1 MKNKYIIALVAL
13 VAVSAASCTDF
24 LDRSSAIQVTSES
37 LFENESSAN
46 AALMGVYD
54 GITTGNFCGRNT
66 MIRQDIKGPDYMLY
80 NNGGGQYLTVE
91 YSYRESAS
99 TYGEAGEIWLPGFR
113 AIKDANNFIANA
125 EKLEQTA
132 LVKDMIAQAKACKA
146 YAYLE
151 LTKTFCYPPA
161 FAKSD
166 SKFDLGLPLMKTRDD
181 NIEAIV
187 NPPRRATL
195 IETMNYVKELLTEA
209 LADIDNSRK
218 DVGFWTTYGI
228 KGMLARV
235 CLYQEDWTNALK
247 YAEEA
252 AAGGSCI
259 PYNQYVEKV
268 NQKNQS
274 ESLFEM
280 QFNINDHNSDRMPGY
295 VFNQTMG
302 ANGRR
307 SGTESKGYGDG
318 GVSDTFLA
326 LLDENPKDVRHGL
339 LHEDKSSTCPAD
351 VPLSECKQGVNGYSA
366 RFYYK
371 FIGGLE
377 GSPFVHN
384 IPAVR
389 VPEMYL
395 IAAEACSE
403 LGGRDAEALNWL
415 NKVYE
420 ARTTD
425 KLSGLSGAAL
435 KTAIFNERRRELI
448 MEGFCIWD
456 FLRKGRSFTRDASHP
471 AYVSIDPVNG
481 RNDKDF
487 HKVVAPIPITEMDA
501 NPNMRDQ
508 QNYGYEAYHN

>member
-1 MKNKYIIALVAL
+1 MKNTYKIAFAAILAL
-13 VAVSAASCTDF
+13 TATSCADF
-24 LDRSSAIQVTSES
+24 LDRSSVLQVSAES
-37 LFENESSAN
+37 LFETEATAN

-54 GITTGNFCGRNT
+54 GIGIGNFCARNT

-80 NNGGGQYLTVE
+80 SNGGGQYLTVE
-91 YSYRESAS
+91 YSYRENPT
-99 TYGEAGEIWLPGFR
+99 TYGEAGEIWLPGFEI
-113 AIKDANNFIANA
+113 IKDANNFIANA
-125 EKLEQTA
+125 EMLEQTA
-132 LVKDMIAQAKACKA
+132 SVKDMIAQAKACKA

-151 LTKTFCYPPA
+151 LTKTFCYPPVI
-161 FAKSD
+161 AKSD
-166 SKFDLGLPLMKTRDD
+166 KNYDLGLPLMKTRQD
-181 NIEAIV
+181 NIDAIV
-187 NPPRRATL
+187 TPPTRATL
-195 IETMNYVKELLTEA
+195 VETMDYIKELLTEA
-209 LADIDNSRK
+209 VADIDQTRK
-218 DVGFWTTYGI
+218 DPGFWTVYGV

-235 CLYQEDWTNALK
+235 CLYQEDWQNALK
-247 YAEEA
+247 YAKEA
-252 AAGGSCI
+252 AQGGSCI
-259 PYNQYVEKV
+259 PYDQYVEKV
-268 NQKNQS
+268 NEKNQS
-274 ESLFEM
+274 ESLFEL

-371 FIGGLE
+371 FIGGQE

-389 VPEMYL
+389 VSEMYL
-395 IAAEACSE
+395 IAAEANAE
-403 LGGRDAEALNWL
+403 LGNDTEALTWL
-415 NKVYE
+415 NKNYE

-425 KLSGLSGAAL
+425 KHPVLSGASL

-448 MEGFCIWD
+448 MEGFALWD
-456 FLRKGRSFTRDASHP
+456 FLRKGVSFRRDDSHP
-471 AYVSIDPVNG
+471 SFVEIDPVNG
-481 RNDKDF
+481 RNAADF
-487 HKVVAPIPITEMDA
+487 HKVVAPIPVTEMDA
-501 NPNMRDQ
+501 NPNMRNQ
-508 QNYGYEAYHN
+508 QNYGYEAYHK

>member
-1 MKNKYIIALVAL
+1 MKKKYIIALVAL
-13 VAVSAASCTDF
+13 LALTATSCTDF
-24 LDRSSAIQVTSES
+24 LDRSSAVQVTAES
-37 LFENESSAN
+37 LFESEASAN

-54 GITTGNFCGRNT
+54 GITIGNFSGRNT

-80 NNGGGQYLTVE
+80 YNGGGQYLTVE
-91 YSYRESAS
+91 YAYRESSA
-99 TYGEAGEIWLPGFR
+99 TYGNAGEIWLPGFEI
-113 AIKDANNFIANA
+113 IKDANNFIANA

-132 LVKDMIAQAKACKA
+132 KVKDMIAQAKACKA

-161 FAKSD
+161 IVKLD
-166 SKFDLGLPLMKTRDD
+166 SRYDLGLPLMKTRED
-181 NIEAIV
+181 NLEAVV

-195 IETMNYVKELLTEA
+195 TETMAYIKQLLTEA
-209 LADIDNSRK
+209 LADIDTSRK
-218 DVGFWTTYGI
+218 DVGFWTVYGV

-235 CLYQEDWTNALK
+235 CLYMEEWQNALN
-247 YAEEA
+247 YAQEA
-252 AAGGSCI
+252 AAGGSFI

-268 NQKNQS
+268 NEKNQA

-295 VFNQTMG
+295 VYNMTMA
-302 ANGRR
+302 ANGRY
-307 SGTESKGYGDG
+307 SGTDSKGYGDG

-326 LLDENPKDVRHGL
+326 LLNENPKDIRHGL
-339 LHEDKSSTCPAD
+339 LHEDKSSTCPAS

-371 FIGGLE
+371 FIGGQE
-377 GSPFVHN
+377 GSPHVHN
-384 IPAVR
+384 IPAVK
-389 VPEMYL
+389 VPEMCL
-395 IAAEACSE
+395 IAAEANAE
-403 LGGRDAEALNWL
+403 LGHDGEALTWL

-425 KLSGLSGAAL
+425 KLTGLSGANL

-448 MEGFCIWD
+448 MEGFAIWD
-456 FLRKGRSFTRDASHP
+456 FLRKGRSFTRDNSHP

-481 RNDKDF
+481 RDAADF

>member
-1 MKNKYIIALVAL
+1 MKNKYTIALAAL
-13 VAVSAASCTDF
+13 LAITASSCTDF
-24 LDRSSAIQVTSES
+24 LDRSSVTQVTSEA
-37 LFENESSAN
+37 LFESESSAN

-54 GITTGNFCGRNT
+54 GITIGNFCARNT
-66 MIRQDIKGPDYMLY
+66 MIRQDLKGPDYMLY
-80 NNGGGQYLTVE
+80 SNGGGQYFTVE
-91 YSYRESAS
+91 YSYRESS
-99 TYGEAGEIWLPGFR
+99 TTYGETGEIWLPGWE
-113 AIKDANNFIANA
+113 IVKDANNFIANA

-132 LVKDMIAQAKACKA
+132 YVKDMIAQAKVCKA

-151 LTKTFCYPPA
+151 LTKTFCYPPKYA
-161 FAKSD
+161 TLD
-166 SKFDLGLPLMKTRDD
+166 GGVYNLGLPIMKDRQS
-181 NIEAIV
+181 NIDAIV
-187 NPPRRATL
+187 NPPVRATL
-195 IETMNYVKELLTEA
+195 TETMDYILQLLTEA
-209 LADIDNSRK
+209 LPDLDATRK
-218 DVGFWTTYGI
+218 DVGYWTVYGV

-235 CLYQEDWTNALK
+235 NLYMENWSDALK
-247 YAEEA
+247 YATEA
-252 AAGGSCI
+252 SAGGSCI
-259 PYNQYVEKV
+259 PYAQYVEKV
-268 NQKNQS
+268 NEKNQA

-280 QFNINDHNSDRMPGY
+280 QFNINDHNSDRMIGY
-295 VFNQTMG
+295 VYNQTMG
-302 ANGRR
+302 SNGRR

-326 LLDENPKDVRHGL
+326 LLNENPKDVRLGL

-351 VPLSECKQGVNGYSA
+351 VPLAECKHGENGYSA

-371 FIGGLE
+371 FIGGQE

-395 IAAEACSE
+395 IAAEANAE
-403 LGGRDAEALNWL
+403 LGKDSDALTWL

-425 KLSGLSGAAL
+425 KLSGLTGTAL

-448 MEGFCIWD
+448 MEGFALWD
-456 FLRKGRSFTRDASHP
+456 FLRKDVAFTRDASHP
-471 AYVSIDPVNG
+471 AYVKIDPVNG
-481 RNDKDF
+481 RKEADF
-487 HKVVAPIPITEMDA
+487 HKVVAPIPLTEMDA

>member
-1 MKNKYIIALVAL
+1 
-13 VAVSAASCTDF
+13 
-24 LDRSSAIQVTSES
+24 
-37 LFENESSAN
+37 
-46 AALMGVYD
+46 MGVYD
-54 GITTGNFCGRNT
+54 GITIGNFCARNT
-66 MIRQDIKGPDYMLY
+66 MIRQDLKGPDYMLY
-80 NNGGGQYLTVE
+80 HNGGGQYLTVE
-91 YSYRESAS
+91 YSYRESSA
-99 TYGEAGEIWLPGFR
+99 TYGNAGEIWLPGFEI
-113 AIKDANNFIANA
+113 IKDANNFIANA
-125 EKLEQTA
+125 ANLEQTA
-132 LVKDMIAQAKACKA
+132 KVKDMIAQAKVCKA

-161 FAKSD
+161 IVKLD
-166 SKFDLGLPLMKTRDD
+166 SRYDLGLPLMKTRED
-181 NIEAIV
+181 NLEAVV

-195 IETMNYVKELLTEA
+195 TETMTYIKQLLTEA
-209 LADIDNSRK
+209 LPDIDASRT
-218 DVGFWTTYGI
+218 DVGFWTVYGV

-235 CLYQEDWTNALK
+235 CLYMEEWQNALN
-247 YAEEA
+247 YAQEA
-252 AAGGSCI
+252 AAGGSFI
-259 PYNQYVEKV
+259 PYGQYVEKV
-268 NQKNQS
+268 NEKNQS

-295 VFNQTMG
+295 VYNMTMG
-302 ANGRR
+302 SNGRR

-326 LLDENPKDVRHGL
+326 LLDENPKDIRHGL

-371 FIGGLE
+371 FIGGQE
-377 GSPFVHN
+377 GSPHVHN
-384 IPAVR
+384 IPAVK
-389 VPEMYL
+389 VPEMCL
-395 IAAEACSE
+395 IAAEANAE
-403 LGGRDAEALNWL
+403 LGHDGDALTWL

-425 KLSGLSGAAL
+425 KLSGLSGANL

-448 MEGFCIWD
+448 MEGFAIWD
-456 FLRKGRSFTRDASHP
+456 FLRKGRAFSRDNSHP
-471 AYVSIDPVNG
+471 AYVAIDPVNG
-481 RNDKDF
+481 RDAADF

>member
-1 MKNKYIIALVAL
+1 MTAT
-13 VAVSAASCTDF
+13 SCVDF
-24 LDRSSAIQVTSES
+24 LDRSSATQVTSDA
-37 LFENESSAN
+37 LFESETSAN

-54 GITTGNFCGRNT
+54 GITIGNFCARNT
-66 MIRQDIKGPDYMLY
+66 MVRQDLKGPDYMLY
-80 NNGGGQYLTVE
+80 YNGGGQYLTVE
-91 YSYRESAS
+91 YSYRESSS
-99 TYGEAGEIWLPGFR
+99 TYGEAGEIWLPGFEV
-113 AIKDANNFIANA
+113 IKDANNFLANA

-132 LVKDMIAQAKACKA
+132 TLKDMIAQVKACKA

-161 FAKSD
+161 IAKSD
-166 SKFDLGLPLMKTRDD
+166 SKYDLGLPLMKSRAD

-187 NPPRRATL
+187 NPPRRATEA
-195 IETMNYVKELLTEA
+195 ETMEYIKELLTEA
-209 LADIDNSRK
+209 LADLDKTRK
-218 DVGFWTTYGI
+218 DVGYWTVYGV

-235 CLYQEDWTNALK
+235 CLYMEDWNSALA
-247 YAEEA
+247 YAKEA
-252 AAGGSCI
+252 AQGGSCI
-259 PYNQYVEKV
+259 PYAQYVEKV
-268 NQKNQS
+268 NLKNQA

-280 QFNINDHNSDRMPGY
+280 QFNLNDHNSDRMPGY

-302 ANGRR
+302 SNGRR
-307 SGTESKGYGDG
+307 SATESKGYGDG
-318 GVSDTFLA
+318 GVSDGFIA
-326 LLDENPKDVRHGL
+326 LLSENPKDVRLGL

-351 VPLSECKQGVNGYSA
+351 VPLSECKHGVNGYSS

-371 FIGGLE
+371 YVVKEDG
-377 GSPFVHN
+377 PYAHN
-384 IPAVR
+384 LPVIR

-403 LGGRDAEALNWL
+403 LNNDTEALTWL

-425 KLSGLSGAAL
+425 KLSGLSGAKL

-448 MEGFCIWD
+448 MEGFAIWD
-456 FLRKGRSFTRDASHP
+456 FLRKGVAFTRDSSHP

-481 RNDKDF
+481 RDAADF
-487 HKVVAPIPITEMDA
+487 HKVVSPIPLTEMDA

>member
-1 MKNKYIIALVAL
+1 MKHKYTIAIAAL
-13 VAVSAASCTDF
+13 LAITASSCTDF
-24 LDRSSAIQVTSES
+24 LDRSSAIQVTAES

-54 GITTGNFCGRNT
+54 GITIGNFCGRNT

-80 NNGGGQYLTVE
+80 YNGGGQYLTVE
-91 YSYRESAS
+91 YSYRESSS
-99 TYGEAGEIWLPGFR
+99 TYGEAGEIWLPGFEI
-113 AIKDANNFIANA
+113 IKDANNFINNAQNLPETAN
-125 EKLEQTA
+125 
-132 LVKDMIAQAKACKA
+132 VKDMIAQAKACKA

-161 FAKSD
+161 IAKSD
-166 SKFDLGLPLMKTRDD
+166 KNYDLGLPLMRTRQD
-181 NIEAIV
+181 NIDAIV
-187 NPPRRATL
+187 NPPSRATL
-195 IETMNYVKELLTEA
+195 TETMDYIKELLTEA
-209 LADIDNSRK
+209 LADINTSRT
-218 DVGFWTTYGI
+218 DVGYWTVYGV

-235 CLYQEDWTNALK
+235 CLYMEDWQSALK

-252 AAGGSCI
+252 SAGGSCI
-259 PYNQYVEKV
+259 PYNQYVAKV

-274 ESLFEM
+274 ESLFEL

-302 ANGRR
+302 SNGRR

-326 LLDENPKDVRHGL
+326 LLDENPKDIRHGL
-339 LHEDKSSTCPAD
+339 LHEDKSSTCPAS

-377 GSPFVHN
+377 NSPFVHN

-389 VPEMYL
+389 VSEMYL
-395 IAAEACSE
+395 IAAEANSE
-403 LGGRDAEALNWL
+403 LNNDTQALNWL
-415 NKVYE
+415 NKNYE

-425 KLSGLSGAAL
+425 KLSGLSGEQL

-448 MEGFCIWD
+448 MEGFAIWD
-456 FLRKGRSFTRDASHP
+456 FLRKGRAFTRDSSHP
-471 AYVSIDPVNG
+471 SYVAIDPVNG
-481 RNDKDF
+481 RNATDF

-501 NPNMRDQ
+501 NPNMREQ
-508 QNYGYEAYHN
+508 QNYGYEAYHK

>member
-1 MKNKYIIALVAL
+1 MKNTYKIALVAL
-13 VAVSAASCTDF
+13 MAMTATSCADF
-24 LDRSSAIQVTSES
+24 LDRSSAIQVNAES
-37 LFENESSAN
+37 LFESEATAN
-46 AALMGVYD
+46 AALIGVYD
-54 GITTGNFCGRNT
+54 GIGIGNFCGRNT

-80 NNGGGQYLTVE
+80 SNGGGQYLTVE
-91 YSYRESAS
+91 YSYRESS
-99 TYGEAGEIWLPGFR
+99 TTYGEAGEIWLPGFEI
-113 AIKDANNFIANA
+113 IKDANNFIASA

-132 LVKDMIAQAKACKA
+132 KVKDMIAQAKACKA

-161 FAKSD
+161 IAKSD
-166 SKFDLGLPLMKTRDD
+166 SKYDLGLPLMKSRED
-181 NIEAIV
+181 NLESVV
-187 NPPRRATL
+187 NPPKRATL
-195 IETMNYVKELLTEA
+195 IETMDYIKQLLTEA
-209 LADIDNSRK
+209 LADLDQTRK
-218 DVGFWTTYGI
+218 DPGYWTVYGV

-235 CLYQEDWTNALK
+235 CLYQENWKDALS
-247 YAEEA
+247 YAKDA
-252 AAGGSCI
+252 SAGGSCI
-259 PYNQYVEKV
+259 PYSQYVEKV
-268 NQKNQS
+268 NEKNQS
-274 ESLFEM
+274 ESLFEL

-371 FIGGLE
+371 FIGGQE

-389 VPEMYL
+389 VSEMYL
-395 IAAEACSE
+395 IAAEANAE
-403 LGGRDAEALNWL
+403 LGNDSEALTWL
-415 NKVYE
+415 NKNYE

-425 KLSGLSGAAL
+425 KLSGLSGASL

-448 MEGFCIWD
+448 MEGFALWD
-456 FLRKGRSFTRDASHP
+456 FLRKGVSFRRDDSHP
-471 AYVSIDPVNG
+471 AFVEIDPVNG
-481 RNDKDF
+481 RNATDF
-487 HKVVAPIPITEMDA
+487 HKVVAPIPVTEMDA

-508 QNYGYEAYHN
+508 QNYGYEEYHK